1 MGTAANPHAVVLER
15 EHGSLDGVKAL
26 LERVGRAVRS
36 SADADEA
43 LELIEELNRPLV
55 VVDPEACGRRGLD
68 WITEAR
74 RRGEGVHV
82 IVVADSPEP
91 DLVRGAFVAGAEAFI
106 GTKQNLAAFDSTLT
120 LAAGSRAEA
129 EELGLSKRELELRQH
144 VARGESN
151 RQIAERLWVTES
163 TVKFHLARSYKKLG
177 VSSRLE
183 AVWLIRHG
191 SRLPRHRRLP
201 GTG

>member
-15 EHGSLDGVKAL
+15 EHGSLDRVKAL
-26 LERVGRAVRS
+26 RERVGRAVRS

-55 VVDPEACGRRGLD
+55 VGDPEAC
-68 WITEAR
+68 
-74 RRGEGVHV
+74 GEGVHV

-91 DLVRGAFVAGAEAFI
+91 DLVRGASVAGAEAFI
-106 GTKQNLAAFDSTLT
+106 GTTQNLAAFDSTLT